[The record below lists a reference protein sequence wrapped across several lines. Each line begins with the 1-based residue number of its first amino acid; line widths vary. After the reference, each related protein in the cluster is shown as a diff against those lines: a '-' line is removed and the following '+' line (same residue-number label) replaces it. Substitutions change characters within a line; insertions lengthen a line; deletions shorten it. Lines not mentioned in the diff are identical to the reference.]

1 MDTAPSVWAT
11 RIRPGQ
17 VNPSGATNGVV
28 VDISGRFRVGGRGG
42 DVPDLAA
49 IDVPDEGRPVVED
62 VQGRAGV
69 ADPDEERRLG
79 GGHRLAPVE
88 GGPRLGGPGA
98 LFSAHDDEYRWPIPL
113 CLVATGSACHEMRR
127 EGGVSEGSPGADA
140 SGRWNGFAHTG
151 TVV

>member
-28 VDISGRFRVGGRGG
+28 VVISGRLRVAGRGG

-49 IDVPDEGRPVVED
+49 GDVPHEGRPAVED
-62 VQGRAGV
+62 VQGRPGV
-69 ADPDEERRLG
+69 ADPDEERRLS

-88 GGPRLGGPGA
+88 GGPGLGGPGA
-98 LFSAHDDEYRWPIPL
+98 LLSAHDDEYRLPIQL
-113 CLVATGSACHEMRR
+113 CPVATGSARYEMRK
-127 EGGVSEGSPGADA
+127 EAGVGAGSPGADA
-140 SGRWNGFAHTG
+140 SGRWNG
-151 TVV
+151 